1 MKTNQ
6 ITATEPVY
14 HLIAMLEDAKKG
26 YSSAAERIRDD
37 VLSLLLE
44 RFSCQKERY
53 CNELRQLVKELQIE
67 SPIDQITLSL
77 LQRIWMGLKNPF
89 AYERKDIIIL
99 GFIKGEETAIIN
111 YTQAIEQIQHD
122 HQMRIILE
130 RQLNGIKTVINA
142 LRYIQVKLLCN

>member
-89 AYERKDIIIL
+89 AYERKDILIL